1 MKPSE
6 LKDQNNLVDKD
17 DEISLGDILEIL
29 FIRKKFILVLA
40 VFGYLAGVI
49 TSNFLQPIYTSEV
62 IMISQLES
70 QSSSSS
76 SGLGAL
82 ASMAGLNI
90 GGDAA
95 NKEGVSA
102 LATLKSRT
110 FLTEFIKNNNVKP
123 KLFPELWSIEKE
135 DWIGDAP
142 SDINAVSIL
151 KKMITYKKKE
161 SGIIT
166 YQIDSNFPQLSEYL
180 ANNIITSINNY
191 VRKQAVEEAEKSIV
205 FLKKELSSTNLA
217 GIQKTIYI
225 QIEAHTQRKTL
236 ANARD
241 QYAYKVIDKAV
252 ESLSP
257 SWPNK
262 LQVSLLGLVAGIILG
277 FSFSL
282 YSGLFLKES

>member
-1 MKPSE
+1 MNPSE
-6 LKDQNNLVDKD
+6 LKDQNNLVGKD
-17 DEISLGDILEIL
+17 NEISLGDILEIL

-49 TSNFLQPIYTSEV
+49 TSNFLQPIYTSEI

-70 QSSSSS
+70 QSSSS

-90 GGDAA
+90 GGDAS

-110 FLTEFIKNNNVKP
+110 FLTEFIKNNNIKP
-123 KLFPELWSIEKE
+123 ELFPELWSIEKE
-135 DWIGDAP
+135 DWIEDAP

-166 YQIDSNFPQLSEYL
+166 YQIDSNYPQLSEYL

-217 GIQKTIYI
+217 GIQKTIYS

>member
-1 MKPSE
+1 MNPSE
-6 LKDQNNLVDKD
+6 LKDQNNLVGKD
-17 DEISLGDILEIL
+17 NEISLGDILEIL

-76 SGLGAL
+76 GLGAL

-90 GGDAA
+90 GGDAS

-110 FLTEFIKNNNVKP
+110 FLTEFIKNNNIKP
-123 KLFPELWSIEKE
+123 ELFPELWSIEKE
-135 DWIGDAP
+135 DWIEDVP
-142 SDINAVSIL
+142 SDISAVSIL

-166 YQIDSNFPQLSEYL
+166 YQIDSNYPQLSEYL

-217 GIQKTIYI
+217 GIQKTIYS

>member
-1 MKPSE
+1 MNPSE
-6 LKDQNNLVDKD
+6 LKDQNNLVGKD
-17 DEISLGDILEIL
+17 NEISLGDILEIL

-76 SGLGAL
+76 GLGAL

-90 GGDAA
+90 GGDAS

-110 FLTEFIKNNNVKP
+110 FLTEFIKNNNIKP
-123 KLFPELWSIEKE
+123 ELFPELWSIEKE
-135 DWIGDAP
+135 DWIEDAP

-166 YQIDSNFPQLSEYL
+166 YQIDSNYPQLSEYL

-217 GIQKTIYI
+217 GIQKTIYS